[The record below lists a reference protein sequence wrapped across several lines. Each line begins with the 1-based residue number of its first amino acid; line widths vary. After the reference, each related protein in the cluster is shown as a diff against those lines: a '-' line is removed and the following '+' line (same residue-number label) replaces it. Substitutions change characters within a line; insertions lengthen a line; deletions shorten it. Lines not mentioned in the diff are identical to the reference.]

1 MTDLNPGDVLRG
13 KYEIL
18 GEIGRGGM
26 GVVYRA
32 RHILLDEMQALKLLL
47 DARPQFVK
55 SFLAEAQLV
64 RRLRHPFI
72 VEVFDV
78 DVAESGFPFVVMEYV
93 EGPSLRELLD
103 RGPLPPQRA
112 LEIAARV
119 CDALAFAHRRGVI
132 HRDVKPQNIL
142 VSADPSPNTGG
153 GHVKVIDF
161 GIAKVVAEADM
172 QVTGMLTAPTGFAL
186 GTPEYSSPEQAMGLP
201 SHELDPRSDLYS
213 VGLVLYEMLSGTR
226 PFTAPTPMGVLIARL
241 QQAPRPITDAR
252 PDLNQNIVRLVMRS
266 ISSDRESRYQSGE
279 EMAAALRSLRA
290 SLLEESAPDEALPPS
305 SPAPPAPEPATGHGP
320 TAPAPTPVR
329 TSRLQQPQDQAP
341 ISAAPATPSVIADQ
355 WKTSTL
361 PQPPW
366 DSVPPSATAPPV
378 AAPPVAPS
386 VPGAMGQPPAQPPP
400 RPRPVPEFLD
410 TGIYTPPSQ
419 PPGAPAAP
427 PQFPPGVGP
436 APAQYPPGSPAPP
449 PPRRRGILPVVLLLL
464 LLLVVMAAAG
474 WFLLPRFL
482 GPAWQEARA
491 LISRSPAPAP
501 AQTQPAPATVPSP
514 AEKPAAVPA
523 QPPAAVPSQPA
534 PVASATAPGKTSPPP
549 PTPVAAPPRQTTP
562 AKATSPTASAPAPSS
577 KPAAAASG
585 SVRLNA
591 IDGLNYVSIPAGE
604 FMMGCSDGD
613 LECSDAEKPAHGV
626 RITRG
631 FWMGQ
636 TSVTVAAWKKFRAA
650 KGKPALPVKDNFG
663 RSLNEAGGD
672 DSLPAVGVT
681 WDEAH
686 EFCEWSGGRLPTEA
700 EWEYAA
706 RAGASA
712 PRYGNLDDIAWF
724 GGNSGNSPIDT
735 SSLWASDRQHYAQRL
750 YANGNGPHPVG
761 RKKANAWHLYDT
773 LGNVWSWVAD
783 WYSDGAYQQ
792 SAAADPQ
799 GPFSGTMRALRG
811 GSWFF
816 NPRSIRVSNRF
827 KYAPNL
833 RVFEFGCRCARDQ
846 APR

>member
-1 MTDLNPGDVLRG
+1 MTDLQPGDVLRG

-201 SHELDPRSDLYS
+201 SHELDARSDLYS

-241 QQAPRPITDAR
+241 QQPPRPITDTR
-252 PDLNQNIVRLVMRS
+252 PDLNQSIVRLVMRS

-279 EMAAALRSLRA
+279 EMAAALRALRA
-290 SLLEESAPDEALPPS
+290 SLLGESAPDDALPPS
-305 SPAPPAPEPATGHGP
+305 PSPPGP
-320 TAPAPTPVR
+320 SHTAPAPVQTGSLPPSV
-329 TSRLQQPQDQAP
+329 QQP
-341 ISAAPATPSVIADQ
+341 PATSSIPGDQ
-355 WKTSTL
+355 WKT
-361 PQPPW
+361 
-366 DSVPPSATAPPV
+366 ATP
-378 AAPPVAPS
+378 
-386 VPGAMGQPPAQPPP
+386 QPPAQPTVPLFLNTTVYSPP
-400 RPRPVPEFLD
+400 PTAGPPASAPPHRSRLVPEFLD
-410 TGIYTPPSQ
+410 TSIYTPPP
-419 PPGAPAAP
+419 PPGVPAAP
-427 PQFPPGVGP
+427 SAFPAGVGP
-436 APAQYPPGSPAPP
+436 APAQYPPGPPALP
-449 PPRRRGILPVVLLLL
+449 PPRRRGVLPVLLLLL
-464 LLLVVMAAAG
+464 LLLVVVATAG

-491 LISRSPAPAP
+491 LISRSPAP
-501 AQTQPAPATVPSP
+501 S
-514 AEKPAAVPA
+514 PA
-523 QPPAAVPSQPA
+523 QPQSAPAPIPPPGEKPSAIPSQPPVAVPSPSQPA
-534 PVASATAPGKTSPPP
+534 PAQSVPAPGKTSPLPP
-549 PTPVAAPPRQTTP
+549 SPAVAPPVH
-562 AKATSPTASAPAPSS
+562 KAPASANPPGVLPPVPSP
-577 KPAAAASG
+577 KPVAAASG
-585 SVRLNA
+585 SVRLNS

-604 FMMGCSDGD
+604 FMMGCSEGD
-613 LECSDAEKPAHGV
+613 LECLDPEKPAHGV
-626 RITRG
+626 RITHG

-636 TSVTVAAWKKFRAA
+636 TSVTVAAWKKFRVA
-650 KGKPALPVKDNFG
+650 KGKPALPGKDNFG
-663 RSLNEAGGD
+663 RALNEAGGD
-672 DSLPAVGVT
+672 DSLPAVALT

-706 RAGASA
+706 RAGASSS
-712 PRYGNLDDIAWF
+712 RYGNLDDIAWF

-761 RKKANAWHLYDT
+761 RKKANAWRLYDT
-773 LGNVWSWVAD
+773 LGNVWNWVAD
-783 WYSDGAYQQ
+783 WYSDG
-792 SAAADPQ
+792 
-799 GPFSGTMRALRG
+799 
-811 GSWFF
+811 
-816 NPRSIRVSNRF
+816 V
-827 KYAPNL
+827 
-833 RVFEFGCRCARDQ
+833 
-846 APR
+846 